1 MERKISYV
9 WVLWT
14 GVALWLV
21 SALIRLAR
29 GLFGGEVSGQD
40 VLFDAIGS
48 VDAPITMAVLFVLIG
63 AIVPVLEEFLFRCW
77 IKSKRT
83 ALTIVLFAAM
93 GCYVAISTFWS
104 LGLLCFVSTLLVYVV
119 FGKSSNVQTVTL
131 MFQTSLF
138 FSAAH
143 ITGFSVFDLDSTLCL
158 CELFGLGLVACWL
171 VYNTNFWYACLLHA
185 ANNIVALLL
194 ILASS
199 APNAPVEIS
208 FETPLYSASLKPI
221 ATEGIDFREIDDS
234 TVVVT
239 GKLPTIALDLVRK
252 FNPDIV
258 MGLYSPTEVFDIEL
272 AYKKNPYWEYTLTFH
287 DTIPYRHAPQLVT
300 DLARHSRLQ
309 IDTTYED
316 MYILGIEDPVKVNES
331 EGEERN
337 LASLAEDIRIF
348 YDCPVVL
355 EKGTN
360 EFYPIKYDDDLLS
373 YPCEMRSLPS
383 ILSDKLGLFIYKS
396 DVHKIQAVY
405 FSENFS
411 L

>member
-1 MERKISYV
+1 M

-21 SALIRLAR
+21 SALVRVAR

-48 VDAPITMAVLFVLIG
+48 MDDPITMAVLFVLIG
-63 AIVPVLEEFLFRCW
+63 AVAPVLEEFLFRFW

-119 FGKSSNVQTVTL
+119 FGKSSNVRTVTL

-143 ITGFSVFDLDSTLCL
+143 ITGFSVFDLDSVLCL

-194 ILASS
+194 ILTSS
-199 APNAPVEIS
+199 APNAPVEIN

-221 ATEGIDFREIDDS
+221 STEGIDFREIDDS

-272 AYKKNPYWEYTLTFH
+272 VYKKNPYWEYTLTFH

-309 IDTTYED
+309 IDTTYKD
-316 MYILGIEDPVKVNES
+316 VYILGIEDSTKASEA
-331 EGEERN
+331 EGEEKT
-337 LASLAEDIRIF
+337 LAGLAEDLRIT
-348 YDCPVVL
+348 YECPVVL
-355 EKGTN
+355 EKGVDAY
-360 EFYPIKYDDDLLS
+360 YPIKYDYDLLS
-373 YPCEMRSLPS
+373 YPYEISSLPS

-396 DVHKIQAVY
+396 DAPKIPVVY
-405 FSENFS
+405 FSEKIR
-411 L
+411 